1 MNLAKVDFEFSH
13 SANETMGNNN
23 GINIS
28 INRASAIADAAMMYV
43 DSDGKTKY
51 IPNAKFSDAECA
63 LFDLMLHVYR
73 QGISK

>member
-1 MNLAKVDFEFSH
+1 MNLANIDYEFSH
-13 SANETMGNNN
+13 YANETMGNNN

-43 DSDGKTKY
+43 DSDETKY
-51 IPNAKFSDAECA
+51 VPNAKFSDAECA
-63 LFDLMLHVYR
+63 LFDLMVHVYR